1 MNEKH
6 LKEAGSGRP
15 RRPGGAWLQEE
26 KKNNVGVSL

>member
-26 KKNNVGVSL
+26 KGTSVAVSL